1 MFKPSQVYFVS
12 GDSEDNLYSSAFTFI
27 DFGLKANMF
36 LRYCGVKSEPSVKD
50 ITLLLMK
57 DSQGMLRQAGSSERY
72 LEQLR
77 LIAAN
82 WNRLDNQTR
91 SAMKAAPF
99 LLASQRI
106 PMSKKSL
113 SMATQPV
120 IGGVD
125 EYYREWV
132 LCRASEAVLVDRVA
146 YAQYFGQY
154 ILSAPEVKF
163 LFI

>member
-12 GDSEDNLYSSAFTFI
+12 GDNEDDLYSSAFTFI
-27 DFGLKANMF
+27 DFGLRANMF

-57 DSQGMLRQAGSSERY
+57 DSVEMLRQAGSSERY

-91 SAMKAAPF
+91 SAMKAATF

-113 SMATQPV
+113 SMVTQPV
-120 IGGVD
+120 GGDD

-132 LCRASEAVLVDRVA
+132 LCRASEIVLVDRVA